1 LSKKDITV
9 FGELTEKLEGV
20 FKKLRGHGKLTE
32 KNIQDAMKEVR
43 LALLEADVNYR
54 VVKRFIKDVTE
65 KSLGSEVLQSI
76 SPGQQIIKIVY
87 DQLVELLGGEVS
99 EMVIASSPPTKIVL
113 VGLQG
118 SGKTT
123 MCGKLAKFYRR
134 KSKSPL
140 LVAADIYRPAAVDQ
154 LKTLGKSIDI
164 PVFYIDKAPP
174 EISRKALDYASEH
187 NHDVVI
193 IDTAGRLHIDDQL
206 MRELENIRQIVEPH
220 EILLIADAMTGQDAV
235 NIATEFNQRLDLTG
249 VILTKMD
256 GDARGGAALSI
267 KEVTG
272 KPIKLVGVG
281 EKLDDLEVFHP
292 DRMASRILG
301 MGDVVSLVEKAQETM
316 DAREAEKLEK
326 KLRKETFT
334 LEDFYNQMQQLK
346 KMGPLESLVS
356 MLPGVGSALK
366 GLQIDDSAMKKVE
379 SMIQSMTPEE
389 RLKPQIIDGSR
400 RRRIA
405 AGSGN
410 TVVDVNR
417 LLKQFSM
424 MQKMIKKISR
434 GQMKDFAKGLFN

>member
-1 LSKKDITV
+1 MFD
-9 FGELTEKLEGV
+9 ELTDKLEGV

-32 KNIQDAMKEVR
+32 TNIRDAMKEVR

-65 KSLGSEVLQSI
+65 KSLGTEVLQSI
-76 SPGQQIIKIVY
+76 SPGQQIVKIVH
-87 DQLVELLGGEVS
+87 DQLVEVLGGEAE
-99 EMVIASSPPTKIVL
+99 EMTVAPSPPTKIVL

-123 MCGKLAKFYRR
+123 MCGKLAKFYR
-134 KSKSPL
+134 KKNKSPL

-154 LKTLGKSIDI
+154 LKTLGKNTDI
-164 PVFYIDKAPP
+164 PVFHIDKDPP
-174 EISRKALDYASEH
+174 KISKKALDYAYD
-187 NHDVVI
+187 NNNDVVI
-193 IDTAGRLHIDDQL
+193 IDTAGRLHIDNTL
-206 MRELENIRQIVEPH
+206 MEELEKIRQNVEPH

-235 NIATEFNQRLDLTG
+235 NIAQEFNKRLDLTG

-267 KEVTG
+267 KSVTG
-272 KPIKLVGVG
+272 KPIKLVGTG
-281 EKLDDLEVFHP
+281 EKLDDIEVFHP

-301 MGDVVSLVEKAQETM
+301 MGDVVSLVERAQETI
-316 DAREAEKLEK
+316 DTKEAEKLEK
-326 KLRKETFT
+326 KLRKEAFT
-334 LEDFYNQMQQLK
+334 LEDFYGQMQQLK

-356 MLPGVGSALK
+356 MLPGVGGALK
-366 GLQIDDSAMKKVE
+366 GLKIDDSAMGKVE
-379 SMIQSMTPEE
+379 AIIQSMTPEE
-389 RLKPQIIDGSR
+389 RTKPNIIDGSR

-410 TVVDVNR
+410 SVADVNR
-417 LLKQFSM
+417 LLKQFNM

-434 GQMKDFAKGLFN
+434 GQMKDFAKGLFS

>member
-1 LSKKDITV
+1 M

-32 KNIQDAMKEVR
+32 KNIQDALKEVR
-43 LALLEADVNYR
+43 LALLEADVNFR

-65 KSLGSEVLQSI
+65 KSLGAEVLQSI
-76 SPGQQIIKIVY
+76 SPGQQIVKIVY
-87 DQLVELLGGEVS
+87 DQLIELLGGEAS
-99 EMVIASSPPTKIVL
+99 EMEIASSPPTKIVL

-123 MCGKLAKFYRR
+123 MCGKLAKFYR
-134 KSKSPL
+134 KKNKSPL

-164 PVFYIDKAPP
+164 PVFHIDNEPP
-174 EISRKALDYASEH
+174 KISKKALDYASEH
-187 NHDVVI
+187 NNDVII
-193 IDTAGRLHIDDQL
+193 IDTAGRLHINDQL
-206 MRELENIRQIVEPH
+206 MKELENIRQVVEPH

-267 KEVTG
+267 KQVTG

-301 MGDVVSLVEKAQETM
+301 MGDVVSLVERAQETI
-316 DAREAEKLEK
+316 DAKEAEKLEK
-326 KLRKETFT
+326 RLRKETFT

-389 RLKPQIIDGSR
+389 RHKPQIIDGSR

-405 AGSGN
+405 TGSGN

>member
-1 LSKKDITV
+1 MFD
-9 FGELTEKLEGV
+9 ELTDKLEGV
-20 FKKLRGHGKLTE
+20 FKKLRGHGKLSE
-32 KNIQDAMKEVR
+32 ANIKDAMKEVR

-65 KSLGSEVLQSI
+65 KSMGAEVLQSI
-76 SPGQQIIKIVY
+76 SPGQQIIKIVH
-87 DQLVELLGGEVS
+87 DQLVEVLGGEAE
-99 EMVIASSPPTKIVL
+99 EMILSSSPPTKIVL

-123 MCGKLAKFYRR
+123 MCGKLAKFYRS
-134 KSKSPL
+134 KNKSPL

-154 LKTLGKSIDI
+154 LKTLGKNIDI
-164 PVFYIDKAPP
+164 PVFHVDKDPP
-174 EISRKALDYASEH
+174 KISKKALDHASD
-187 NHDVVI
+187 NNNDVVI
-193 IDTAGRLHIDDQL
+193 IDTAGRLHIDDAL
-206 MRELENIRQIVEPH
+206 MEELKNIRKNVEPH

-235 NIATEFNQRLDLTG
+235 NIAQEFNRRLDLTG

-267 KEVTG
+267 KNVTG
-272 KPIKLVGVG
+272 KPIKLVGTG

-301 MGDVVSLVEKAQETM
+301 MGDVVSLVEKAQQTI
-316 DAREAEKLEK
+316 DTKEAEKLEK
-326 KLRKETFT
+326 KLRKESFT

-356 MLPGVGSALK
+356 MLPGAGNALK
-366 GLQIDDSAMKKVE
+366 GLKIDDSAMGKVE
-379 SMIQSMTPEE
+379 AIIQSMTPEE
-389 RLKPQIIDGSR
+389 RAKPKIIDGSR

-405 AGSGN
+405 TGSGN
-410 TVVDVNR
+410 SVVDVNR
-417 LLKQFSM
+417 LLKQFNM

-434 GQMKDFAKGLFN
+434 GQMKDFAKGLFS